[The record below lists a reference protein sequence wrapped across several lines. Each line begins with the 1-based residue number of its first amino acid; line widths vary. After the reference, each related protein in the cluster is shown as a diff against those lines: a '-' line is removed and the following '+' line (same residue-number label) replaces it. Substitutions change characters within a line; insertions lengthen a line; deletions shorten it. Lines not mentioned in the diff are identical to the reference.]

1 MKTFKQSIA
10 EAKSEQIIVYRLGS
24 KQDNLF
30 GKNAA
35 NIEGIIKFIDQQD
48 RRGIAA
54 GNNISAY
61 VAKIMGDFGTYVS
74 MQGSKEKTHTPNEN
88 GPKVGRDITGNANW
102 KSIWYSFPK
111 DGSWKLVRKL
121 KTYSIPELNKATEK
135 LKIDDGFGNIQKSW
149 EGLSWIRQK
158 EVAEKV
164 FK

>member
-1 MKTFKQSIA
+1 MKTFKQYIA

-74 MQGSKEKTHTPNEN
+74 MQGSKEK
-88 GPKVGRDITGNANW
+88 VL
-102 KSIWYSFPK
+102 F
-111 DGSWKLVRKL
+111 
-121 KTYSIPELNKATEK
+121 
-135 LKIDDGFGNIQKSW
+135 
-149 EGLSWIRQK
+149 
-158 EVAEKV
+158 
-164 FK
+164 